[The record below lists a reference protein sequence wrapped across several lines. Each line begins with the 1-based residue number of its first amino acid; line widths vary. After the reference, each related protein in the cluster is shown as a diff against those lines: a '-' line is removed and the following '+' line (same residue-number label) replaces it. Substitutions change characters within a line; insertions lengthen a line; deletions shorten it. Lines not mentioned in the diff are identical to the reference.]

1 MAIQR
6 RSTAGGEP
14 RYEVRMRGPDGR
26 ERSRTF
32 RTRKAAEGYE
42 REQLSLRDQ
51 GGWVDPRAS
60 RMTLEE
66 WVREWSGTIVH
77 LRPSTRRIY
86 DDNLRL
92 HVLPT
97 LGSVPLSKLT
107 KTELRRWLAQLAA
120 TDLSPA
126 SVHQAFRCLRR
137 VLGAAVDGDV
147 LARNPL
153 AGIKP
158 PKVERR
164 DMRFLTA
171 DETATLAET
180 IDERYRAF
188 VLVAA
193 YCGLRWGELAGLRRH
208 RVDLMHRSI
217 QVVEALGIGEDG
229 RPTLVP
235 VKTGASHRAVT
246 MPALVAEVLEHH
258 LAHYAAPGRTGFV
271 FTAPHGGRLDVN
283 SFRNRYWL
291 PAVETAGLAPLRVH
305 DLRHTAA
312 SLAIAAGADVKVLQ
326 SMLGHASA
334 AMTLDRYGHLMP
346 GQTATV
352 AERLDAMARAAVA
365 TVPPAPVPL
374 LSPVPRTPVPLHA
387 RDFRGMDRH

>member
-1 MAIQR
+1 
-6 RSTAGGEP
+6 
-14 RYEVRMRGPDGR
+14 MRGPDGR

-32 RTRKAAEGYE
+32 RTRRAAEAYE
-42 REQLSLRDQ
+42 REQLTLRDQ

-60 RMTLEE
+60 RMTVAE

-86 DDNLRL
+86 ADNLRL
-92 HVLPT
+92 HVLPS
-97 LGSVPLSKLT
+97 LGAVPLSKLT
-107 KTELRRWLAQLAA
+107 KTELRRWLAELAA

-158 PKVERR
+158 PKVDRR
-164 DMRFLTA
+164 EMRFLTA
-171 DETATLAET
+171 DEVATLADM

-188 VLVAA
+188 VLVGA

-208 RVDLMHRSI
+208 RVDLLHRSL
-217 QVVEALGIGEDG
+217 QVVEALGIGEKG
-229 RPTLVP
+229 RRALLP
-235 VKTGASHRAVT
+235 VKTGASRRAIT
-246 MPALVAEVLEHH
+246 LPALVVEALEHH
-258 LAHYAAPGRTGFV
+258 LTFYAGAGHTGFV
-271 FTAPHGGRLDVN
+271 FTAPHGGSLDVN
-283 SFRNRYWL
+283 TFRNRYWL
-291 PAVETAGLAPLRVH
+291 PAVHAAGLAPLRVH

-312 SLAIAAGADVKVLQ
+312 SLAIAAGADVKVVQ

-346 GQTATV
+346 GQAESV
-352 AERLDAMARAAVA
+352 AERLDAIARA
-365 TVPPAPVPL
+365 TVPTRPPAPIPL
-374 LSPVPRTPVPLHA
+374 RS
-387 RDFRGMDRH
+387 RDFRGMDRR

>member
-1 MAIQR
+1 M
-6 RSTAGGEP
+6 
-14 RYEVRMRGPDGR
+14 
-26 ERSRTF
+26 
-32 RTRKAAEGYE
+32 
-42 REQLSLRDQ
+42 SLRDQ

-60 RMTLEE
+60 RMTLAE

-86 DDNLRL
+86 EDNLRL
-92 HVLPT
+92 HVLPS
-97 LGSVPLSKLT
+97 LGAVPLSKLT
-107 KTELRRWLAQLAA
+107 KTELRRWLAELAA

-171 DETATLAET
+171 DEVATLAEI

-188 VLVAA
+188 VLVGA

-208 RVDLMHRSI
+208 RVDLLHRSL
-217 QVVEALGIGEDG
+217 QVVEAFGIGENG
-229 RPTLVP
+229 RPTLLP
-235 VKTGASHRAVT
+235 VKTSASHRAVT
-246 MPALVAEVLEHH
+246 LPALVVEALEHH
-258 LAHYAAPGRTGFV
+258 LTFCAGAGKTGFV
-271 FTAPHGGRLDVN
+271 FTAPHGGNLDVN
-283 SFRNRYWL
+283 TFRNRYWL
-291 PAVETAGLAPLRVH
+291 PAVGAAGLAPLRVH
-305 DLRHTAA
+305 DLRHTTA
-312 SLAIAAGADVKVLQ
+312 SLAIAAGADVKVVQ

-346 GQTATV
+346 GQAASV
-352 AERLDAMARAAVA
+352 AERLDAIARAAVP
-365 TVPPAPVPL
+365 TLPPAPIPL
-374 LSPVPRTPVPLHA
+374 RS
-387 RDFRGMDRH
+387 RDFRGMERR